1 VRIGELARKTGVSIH
16 TLRYYEQCGLLNE
29 EHLHRSDSGY
39 RHYADAALER
49 LKLIKDAQDAGFTL
63 REIFMLVEQWDNNAL
78 TDEDIRSY
86 VEKKLEEVASKIARL
101 EQIRAFL
108 QQKLCRIQGTL
119 TESR

>member
-1 VRIGELARKTGVSIH
+1 MRIGELARKTGVSIH

-29 EHLHRSDSGY
+29 KHLRRSDSGY
-39 RHYADAALER
+39 RYYEDAALER

-63 REIFMLVEQWDNNAL
+63 REIFILVEQWDNNAL

-86 VEKKLEEVASKIARL
+86 VEKKLEEVTTKIAHL

-108 QQKLCRIQGTL
+108 QQKLCRI
-119 TESR
+119 